1 MLEKQHEPIAF
12 ELAQYVKM
20 QNQKILYLCDSDKD
34 ARLIKNELNLFLSNS
49 EIGYYPEREILP
61 YDRFSTADT
70 IIQERIKLLN
80 SDKTNINIIVTSCIN
95 LFEKLPSKKFF
106 VARKTFKTNDFLS
119 IKDLTKSLDALNYE
133 RTDKV
138 NAINQYAIRGGVVDF
153 FSGFHP
159 HPVRVDFFGDQI
171 DEIREFDPL
180 TQNMTNKLSEFQLF
194 SGSEISLDDESIGK
208 FKDAWRNYFENHDER
223 HCEIFQSLSLG
234 KYPEGYE
241 IYNPLIQSGDS
252 NLLDYFDG
260 FKLIKSNKIDQVLT
274 SHQGFVEERYLEESI
289 DSSRP
294 ILKPKDYIFE
304 IEDLQVY
311 LKSADQFSFSDKK
324 IVIDHSKEKDIQLK
338 GLIDKQINGIIDTLL
353 ITSSEQT
360 KLDQINKQYKTS
372 IASLPFTLQSGI
384 FSCIHLPVRSFIS
397 KDG

>member
-1 MLEKQHEPIAF
+1 M
-12 ELAQYVKM
+12 
-20 QNQKILYLCDSDKD
+20 
-34 ARLIKNELNLFLSNS
+34 
-49 EIGYYPEREILP
+49 
-61 YDRFSTADT
+61 
-70 IIQERIKLLN
+70 
-80 SDKTNINIIVTSCIN
+80 
-95 LFEKLPSKKFF
+95 
-106 VARKTFKTNDFLS
+106 
-119 IKDLTKSLDALNYE
+119 KDLTTSLDALNYE

-180 TQNMTNKLSEFQLF
+180 TQNMTNKLSEFKLF

-223 HCEIFQSLSLG
+223 HCEIFQSLALG

-260 FKLIKSNKIDQVLT
+260 FKLIKSNKIDEVLT
-274 SHQGFVEERYLEESI
+274 SHQSFVQERYLEESI

-304 IEDLQVY
+304 IEDLQKY
-311 LKSADQFSFSDKK
+311 LKSADQFSFSDPK
-324 IVIDHSKEKDIQLK
+324 ITIDHSKEKDIQLK
-338 GLIDKQINGIIDTLL
+338 ELIDKQINGIIDTLL

-372 IASLPFTLQSGI
+372 IASLPFTLQDGI
-384 FSCIHLPVRSFIS
+384 FSCMHLPVRSFVSKNEKFVHLNLDEVMNSEILNPKPIS
-397 KDG
+397 ENQDSLIQKFENPFHDDELVIHVDYGVGIYYIFFLSPR